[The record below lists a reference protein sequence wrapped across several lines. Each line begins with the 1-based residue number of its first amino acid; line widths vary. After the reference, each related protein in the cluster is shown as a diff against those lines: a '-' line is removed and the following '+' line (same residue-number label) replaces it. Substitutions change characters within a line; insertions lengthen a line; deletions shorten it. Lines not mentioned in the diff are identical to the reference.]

1 MRLSRVQ
8 HNRSDDKD
16 AIKLCLC
23 HRRRLSP
30 PPKTSS
36 GYARDEI
43 CVRTFVS
50 RDRNWIKHRTY
61 KIHECTNVVV
71 RVCYWPGVEEEECSS
86 QDPLAVYISIFLG
99 RLFGF
104 ACVSLSLVSTVCLSG
119 KLYGDQSPMQCDST
133 HIGTA
138 VRCVSLSCGI
148 IVQRWC
154 SNFFFDARRRAV
166 FFFYY
171 YDAASFRT
179 TYGGQSTSG
188 PASKSGLYPPS

>member
-8 HNRSDDKD
+8 HNRSDNKD
-16 AIKLCLC
+16 AINKLSCLF

-30 PPKTSS
+30 PFSPLDILGMK
-36 GYARDEI
+36 

-50 RDRNWIKHRTY
+50 RDRNWIQHRTY

-104 ACVSLSLVSTVCLSG
+104 VCVSLSRLHS
-119 KLYGDQSPMQCDST
+119 
-133 HIGTA
+133 
-138 VRCVSLSCGI
+138 VSLGKTLWGPIS
-148 IVQRWC
+148 
-154 SNFFFDARRRAV
+154 DAM
-166 FFFYY
+166 
-171 YDAASFRT
+171 
-179 TYGGQSTSG
+179 
-188 PASKSGLYPPS
+188 

>member
-8 HNRSDDKD
+8 RKRSDETKT
-16 AIKLCLC
+16 
-23 HRRRLSP
+23 RLSYVFVIVVDSHHHQKP
-30 PPKTSS
+30 PLDIL
-36 GYARDEI
+36 GM
-43 CVRTFVS
+43 
-50 RDRNWIKHRTY
+50 
-61 KIHECTNVVV
+61 KIHKCTNVVV
-71 RVCYWPGVEEEECSS
+71 RVCYWPGVEEEEECSS

-104 ACVSLSLVSTVCLSG
+104 VCVSLSLVSTVCLSG

>member
-8 HNRSDDKD
+8 RKRSDDKD

-50 RDRNWIKHRTY
+50 RDRNWIQHRTY

-71 RVCYWPGVEEEECSS
+71 RVCYWPGVEEEEECSS

-119 KLYGDQSPMQCDST
+119 KLYGDQSPMQCDSL
-133 HIGTA
+133 HISGLLC
-138 VRCVSLSCGI
+138 VVSL
-148 IVQRWC
+148 
-154 SNFFFDARRRAV
+154 FRAV
-166 FFFYY
+166 
-171 YDAASFRT
+171 
-179 TYGGQSTSG
+179 
-188 PASKSGLYPPS
+188 